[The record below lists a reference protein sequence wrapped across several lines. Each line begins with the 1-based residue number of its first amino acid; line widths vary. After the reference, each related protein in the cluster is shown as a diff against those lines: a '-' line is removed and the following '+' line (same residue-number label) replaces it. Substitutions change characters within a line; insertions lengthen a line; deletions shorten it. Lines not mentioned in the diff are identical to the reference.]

1 MSQRNRE
8 DLLQK
13 GGICI
18 SRYNYDSDY
27 PFAVYIANLGMYN
40 DGWLVGE
47 WVKFPTTAEKMRQTL
62 KNIGIGKKYNRDQ
75 AYENWFVFDDVS
87 NMEVLEGFLNSNINE
102 INYLA
107 SKLNDMSEDEYQKFR
122 AAVKMGDHTGSIQ
135 ELINLT
141 DNLDC
146 YDIYPYIHDYDD
158 LGRRRFEEADD
169 IQLPDDLLVY
179 INYDSYGRDIAL
191 KEKGQIT
198 HLGYMRNNGK
208 PFHERYDG
216 QYSSIPE
223 KYRAMSEQ
231 DYMRL
236 KRPEPIKFSFEK
248 DEPSLQN
255 DLHHAADQPEKR
267 KVKDKKLSVREWLR
281 NAKQKSIECNYLYL
295 HVKSPKTTERGGI

>member
-1 MSQRNRE
+1 MGEVS
-8 DLLQK
+8 
-13 GGICI
+13 
-18 SRYNYDSDY
+18 NYGRGNETD
-27 PFAVYIANLGMYN
+27 I
-40 DGWLVGE
+40 
-47 WVKFPTTAEKMRQTL
+47 
-62 KNIGIGKKYNRDQ
+62 KKYWYWKKHNRDQ

-87 NMEVLEGFLNSNINE
+87 NLDVLEGLLNSNINE
-102 INYLA
+102 MNCLA
-107 SKLNDMSEDEYQKFR
+107 SKLNGMSEDEYQKFR
-122 AAVKMGDHTGSIQ
+122 AAIKMGDHTGSIK

-146 YDIYPYIHDYDD
+146 YDIDPLIHNYDD
-158 LGRRRFEEADD
+158 LGRRFEEADD
-169 IQLPDDLLVY
+169 VQLPDDLLVY

-236 KRPEPIKFSFEK
+236 KRPEPIKFSLERG
-248 DEPSLQN
+248 EPSQQN
-255 DLHHAADQPEKR
+255 NSHHAADQSEKR
-267 KVKDKKLSVREWLR
+267 KVKDKKLSVREWLKS
-281 NAKQKSIECNYLYL
+281 AKRKNTECSYANVHAKSQKA
-295 HVKSPKTTERGGI
+295 TERGGI